1 MSKLIPN
8 HAIANK
14 IAGLEPF
21 VNYNGTI
28 TATREESGQYVIQHW
43 STEILRYDMNNRTI
57 KSMAHGFISQTTSSL
72 VGRIVRNLP
81 DTAVD
86 SYLAQID
93 SWDRK
98 RIAKMLT
105 RA

>member
-1 MSKLIPN
+1 
-8 HAIANK
+8 
-14 IAGLEPF
+14 
-21 VNYNGTI
+21 
-28 TATREESGQYVIQHW
+28 
-43 STEILRYDMNNRTI
+43 MNNRTI

>member
-8 HAIANK
+8 HAIADK
-14 IAGLEPF
+14 IADLEPF
-21 VNYNGTI
+21 INYNGTI

-43 STEILRYDMNNRTI
+43 ATEILRYDMNNRTI

-105 RA
+105 HA